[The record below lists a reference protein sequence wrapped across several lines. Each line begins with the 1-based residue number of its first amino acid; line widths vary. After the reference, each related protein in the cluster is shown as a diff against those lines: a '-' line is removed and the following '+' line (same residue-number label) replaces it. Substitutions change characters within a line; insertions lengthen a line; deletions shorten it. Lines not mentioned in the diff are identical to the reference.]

1 MAGVA
6 SQRFEKPCGGMGS
19 SERGY
24 GQDLQNDGETPPSLK
39 LTANAPEN
47 GGTPWNSGDSELGK
61 QHFFRGELLVL
72 WFRVYSLEVEQFAP
86 ENRPKC
92 PKGKDRLPT
101 IIFQRPC

>member
-24 GQDLQNDGETPPSLK
+24 WQDLQNDGETPPSLK
-39 LTANAPEN
+39 LTANAPEK
-47 GGTPWNSGDSELGK
+47 GRTPLKFRRFRTWK
-61 QHFFRGELLVL
+61 TTFFRGELLVL

-86 ENRPKC
+86 EKRPKC
-92 PKGKDRLPT
+92 PKGRDRLPT